1 MKDEISVLFISAE
14 KNKKHHI
21 EELAEQFIKEEG
33 VRKVK
38 FLIFVDYPVN
48 VFDIEQTTW
57 IFANNIE
64 PMRDCFIF
72 KSQNETGISQL
83 AIDGTRKR
91 ADIDNFKRD
100 WPDIVTSD
108 EATINLVDKRWDEYG
123 IGKFI
128 PSPSDKYKHLIMS
141 KTAVVE

>member
-1 MKDEISVLFISAE
+1 LKKIK
-14 KNKKHHI
+14 KNHI
-21 EELAEQFIKEEG
+21 RELSQQLVTEHGIN
-33 VRKVK
+33 KVK

-48 VFDIEQTTW
+48 VYDVEQTTW

-64 PMRDCFIF
+64 PLRDCFILN
-72 KSQNETGISQL
+72 SENENNISQL

-108 EATINLVDKRWDEYG
+108 EATIKLVDERWDEYE
-123 IGKFI
+123 IGEFI
-128 PSPSDKYKHLIMS
+128 SSPSIKYKHLILS
-141 KTAVVE
+141 KTAIVE

>member
-1 MKDEISVLFISAE
+1 
-14 KNKKHHI
+14 
-21 EELAEQFIKEEG
+21 
-33 VRKVK
+33 
-38 FLIFVDYPVN
+38 
-48 VFDIEQTTW
+48 
-57 IFANNIE
+57 NNIE

-72 KSQNETGISQL
+72 KSQNETEISHL

-108 EATINLVDKRWDEYG
+108 EATINLVDKRWGEYG

-128 PSPSDKYKHLIMS
+128 PSPSVKYKHLIMS